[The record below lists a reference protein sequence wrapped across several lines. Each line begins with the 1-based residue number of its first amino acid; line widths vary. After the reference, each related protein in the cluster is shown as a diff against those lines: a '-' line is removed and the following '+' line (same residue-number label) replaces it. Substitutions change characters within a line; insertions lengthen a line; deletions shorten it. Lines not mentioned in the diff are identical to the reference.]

1 VPPDQE
7 VTVGGRPVEV
17 VVIGA
22 GNRGSEVYGAYAAA
36 HPDELRVVGVAE
48 PDPARRARFAA
59 AHGLPQDRC
68 SADASA
74 LLAAPRFA
82 ELVIV
87 ATPDRYHVDHAV
99 GALAAGYD
107 VLLEKP
113 IALDRPGLARLV
125 AAEAEHPGTITVA
138 HVLRYTPF
146 FATVARLLDEGA
158 IGELQ
163 GIDHT
168 EHVGSWHFA
177 HSYVRGNWRRSVDA
191 GSLLLAKAC
200 HDLDLLRWLAGA
212 PGADVASVGQRRHF
226 RAERAPAGAPQRCLD
241 GCPIEASCPYHAG
254 RFYLEQLAGWDG
266 PPASVLGEDPS
277 LAGRREAL
285 RHGPY
290 GRCVYRCD
298 NDVVDHQ
305 VVLLRFAN
313 GVTATL
319 TVTAFSADATRTV
332 RYVGS
337 HGELQ
342 GDLEGGWLE
351 LVRFSPTTPVRERL
365 ELPRAGPDPPPP
377 WGAFR
382 GHAGGDEGLLGD
394 LVARARARAGEARP
408 ARART
413 SLAASVDSHLL
424 AFAAEEARATGT
436 VVQLTPLDE
445 PTRCAPSAGTVR

>member
-1 VPPDQE
+1 
-7 VTVGGRPVEV
+7 VTVGAGPVEL

-22 GNRGSEVYGAYAAA
+22 GNRGSEVYGAYATA
-36 HPDELRVVGVAE
+36 HPDELRVVGAAE
-48 PDPARRARFAA
+48 PVRSRRARFAA
-59 AHGLPQDRC
+59 THGLPGDRC
-68 SADASA
+68 FADASA

-82 ELVIV
+82 DLAIV
-87 ATPDRYHVDHAV
+87 STPDRCHVEHAV

-113 IALDRPGLARLV
+113 IALDRAGLAQLV
-125 AAEAEHPGTITVA
+125 AAENEHPGAVTVA

-146 FATVARLLDEGA
+146 FATVARLLAEGA

-163 GIDHT
+163 GIEHT
-168 EHVGSWHFA
+168 EHVGSWHFV
-177 HSYVRGNWRRSVDA
+177 HSYVRGNWRRTADA

-212 PGADVASVGQRRHF
+212 PGAVVASVGQRRHF
-226 RAERAPAGAPQRCLD
+226 RAEQAPAGAPRHCLD
-241 GCPIEASCPYHAG
+241 GCPVETTCPYHAG
-254 RFYLEQLAGWDG
+254 RFYLGQLAGWDG
-266 PPASVLGEDPS
+266 PPVSVIGEDPS
-277 LAGRREAL
+277 PAGRREAL
-285 RHGPY
+285 QHGPY

-319 TVTAFSADATRTV
+319 TVTAFSPDATRTV

-337 HGELQ
+337 HGELH

-351 LVRFSPTTPVRERL
+351 LVRFSPTTPVRERI
-365 ELPRAGPDPPPP
+365 ELPPPGTDPPPP

-394 LVARARARAGEARP
+394 VVARARARADGSRP

-413 SLAASVDSHLL
+413 SLTASVDSHLL

-436 VVQLTPLDE
+436 VVQVTPFGLPE
-445 PTRCAPSAGTVR
+445 R